1 MARNLRR
8 ITVNDGV
15 QSAPCVIIRGRMKK
29 LGFALAGITAMLI
42 GGQANAT
49 VCGSTIMLPSGDGV

>member
-1 MARNLRR
+1 
-8 ITVNDGV
+8 
-15 QSAPCVIIRGRMKK
+15 MKK